1 MPQMQKGFEASGK
14 NSETAPTDAQRLSE
28 NFEQN

>member
-1 MPQMQKGFEASGK
+1 MQKGFEASGK

-28 NFEQN
+28 DFEQN

>member
-1 MPQMQKGFEASGK
+1 MQKGFEASGK

-28 NFEQN
+28 NYGQN